1 MAILRYR
8 QNGRWTKVLGAVGVI
23 SFNGRSGEVT
33 PQEGDYTPD
42 MVGAAPAIVCG
53 TEDVTAGAASP
64 YPEGTLY
71 VVLE

>member
-8 QNGRWTKVLGAVGVI
+8 HNGRWAKVLGAVGVI
-23 SFNGRSGEVT
+23 SFNGRRGEVT
-33 PQEGDYTPD
+33 PQEGDYTPG

-71 VVLE
+71 VVIE